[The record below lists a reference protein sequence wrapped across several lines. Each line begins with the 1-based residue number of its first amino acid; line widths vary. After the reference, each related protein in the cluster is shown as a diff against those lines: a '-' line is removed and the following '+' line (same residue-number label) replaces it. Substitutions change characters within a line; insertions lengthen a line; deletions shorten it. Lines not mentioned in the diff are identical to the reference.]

1 MSHPDSIAPAAQPH
15 GTKAAE
21 KATTKNSVRVS
32 VPVIGTVTLPPAENL
47 AFLGGIALLTAL
59 EVIDWPVAL
68 ALAAGHALAARSHNK
83 VIQNF
88 GEALQEA

>member
-1 MSHPDSIAPAAQPH
+1 MSHSDNTATGAHPH

-21 KATTKNSVRVS
+21 KATAKNSVRVA

-47 AFLGGIALLTAL
+47 AFLGGIAVLTAL

-83 VIQNF
+83 IIQDF
-88 GEALQEA
+88 GKALQEA